1 MHLYGK
7 SSTEPTEEVGGVI
20 TIAIPAPLNMR
31 DATLPQTSV
40 VIAESGIDVSWGK
53 REFETLHCPGTE
65 LLNYF

>member
-20 TIAIPAPLNMR
+20 TMAIPAPLNMR

-40 VIAESGIDVSWGK
+40 VIAESGIDMCHGENESSKHFIV
-53 REFETLHCPGTE
+53 PA
-65 LLNYF
+65 LNC